1 MIRKLWVNLRPFSL
15 KTLVA
20 LSLAGFA
27 LLTSAAANSQN
38 LTPQAKQPQSFQA
51 APGSQRIVVTI
62 QVEGTQRIEPETI
75 RTYMTVQPGDRFS
88 AAEVNRSLKRLFETG
103 FFSSVEILEAA
114 DNSTLI
120 VRVIENPIVSR
131 VAFEGNLRIDDDQ
144 LAPEVQTRSRGI
156 YTRSKVQADVQRILD
171 VYRRSGRYSA
181 TVEPKLINQAQNR
194 VDVVFEVNEGSK
206 TYVKR
211 IVFVGNR
218 EFSDS
223 KLRDEILTSEFSF
236 IRFWASDDVYDP
248 DRVSVDEEMLR
259 SFYLNEGY
267 ADFRIL
273 SSVAELTPEKTGFVL
288 TYTLEEGERYKFGK
302 IEIESR
308 IPAIAADTL
317 VPLLNVQ
324 PGEWYNASLIQDDI
338 NSLSDRTGEAGFA
351 FVTIRPRT
359 IANREDRV
367 VGIVYEVSEGPR
379 VYVNRIEI
387 EGNARTQ
394 DRVIRREFRLAE
406 GDPFNTSKLRR
417 TRERIRNLGFFESV
431 AVTNTPTLQ
440 ADRTDIKVTV
450 TEQSTGELSFGA
462 GFSTRDGPVGDVS
475 IRERNLLG
483 KGQDLRLG
491 FQISARRQAID
502 LSFTEPFFLG
512 RRLSAGFDLFRTE
525 VDNSD
530 ESSFRRDT
538 TGFRLRTGYAISE
551 RLRQN
556 WTYTLSFDDVRTDI
570 DTSAFIQASDGKS
583 STSSLSHS
591 LTWDTRNSRFEPS
604 SGFVLST
611 SNELA
616 GLGGSERF
624 IKNRVSG
631 GWHKEVY
638 TDFVLSVFGQAGAVF
653 GLGQDTDIN
662 QRFFLGGD
670 SLRGFEFAGVGP
682 RDLDTDDAIGGNY
695 FYSGTAELGFPLG
708 IPDELGFRGRLFADA
723 GSLFGLDNKNITK
736 NGAPVNFTNSSAL
749 RASIGVGVSWRSPLG
764 PVTVDFGFPILKEDS
779 DVTQTVYFSFGTRF

>member
-1 MIRKLWVNLRPFSL
+1 MNLRPFSL

-367 VGIVYEVSEGPR
+367 VGIVYEVGEGPR

-406 GDPFNTSKLRR
+406 GDPFN
-417 TRERIRNLGFFESV
+417 
-431 AVTNTPTLQ
+431 
-440 ADRTDIKVTV
+440 
-450 TEQSTGELSFGA
+450 
-462 GFSTRDGPVGDVS
+462 
-475 IRERNLLG
+475 
-483 KGQDLRLG
+483 
-491 FQISARRQAID
+491 
-502 LSFTEPFFLG
+502 
-512 RRLSAGFDLFRTE
+512 
-525 VDNSD
+525 
-530 ESSFRRDT
+530 
-538 TGFRLRTGYAISE
+538 
-551 RLRQN
+551 
-556 WTYTLSFDDVRTDI
+556 
-570 DTSAFIQASDGKS
+570 
-583 STSSLSHS
+583 
-591 LTWDTRNSRFEPS
+591 
-604 SGFVLST
+604 
-611 SNELA
+611 
-616 GLGGSERF
+616 
-624 IKNRVSG
+624 
-631 GWHKEVY
+631 
-638 TDFVLSVFGQAGAVF
+638 
-653 GLGQDTDIN
+653 
-662 QRFFLGGD
+662 
-670 SLRGFEFAGVGP
+670 
-682 RDLDTDDAIGGNY
+682 
-695 FYSGTAELGFPLG
+695 
-708 IPDELGFRGRLFADA
+708 
-723 GSLFGLDNKNITK
+723 
-736 NGAPVNFTNSSAL
+736 
-749 RASIGVGVSWRSPLG
+749 
-764 PVTVDFGFPILKEDS
+764 
-779 DVTQTVYFSFGTRF
+779 

>member
-1 MIRKLWVNLRPFSL
+1 
-15 KTLVA
+15 
-20 LSLAGFA
+20 
-27 LLTSAAANSQN
+27 
-38 LTPQAKQPQSFQA
+38 
-51 APGSQRIVVTI
+51 
-62 QVEGTQRIEPETI
+62 
-75 RTYMTVQPGDRFS
+75 
-88 AAEVNRSLKRLFETG
+88 
-103 FFSSVEILEAA
+103 
-114 DNSTLI
+114 
-120 VRVIENPIVSR
+120 
-131 VAFEGNLRIDDDQ
+131 
-144 LAPEVQTRSRGI
+144 
-156 YTRSKVQADVQRILD
+156 
-171 VYRRSGRYSA
+171 
-181 TVEPKLINQAQNR
+181 
-194 VDVVFEVNEGSK
+194 
-206 TYVKR
+206 
-211 IVFVGNR
+211 
-218 EFSDS
+218 
-223 KLRDEILTSEFSF
+223 
-236 IRFWASDDVYDP
+236 
-248 DRVSVDEEMLR
+248 
-259 SFYLNEGY
+259 
-267 ADFRIL
+267 
-273 SSVAELTPEKTGFVL
+273 
-288 TYTLEEGERYKFGK
+288 
-302 IEIESR
+302 
-308 IPAIAADTL
+308 
-317 VPLLNVQ
+317 
-324 PGEWYNASLIQDDI
+324 
-338 NSLSDRTGEAGFA
+338 
-351 FVTIRPRT
+351 
-359 IANREDRV
+359 
-367 VGIVYEVSEGPR
+367 
-379 VYVNRIEI
+379 
-387 EGNARTQ
+387 
-394 DRVIRREFRLAE
+394 
-406 GDPFNTSKLRR
+406 LRR

-530 ESSFRRDT
+530 ESSFRLDT

-570 DTSAFIQASDGKS
+570 DTSAFIQASYGKS

-749 RASIGVGVSWRSPLG
+749 RASIGVGVSWRSTLG